1 MRENNTKKYP
11 KKQQKKHVPAPPIA
25 TDGSPAPWSEPA
37 AASGAEKIA
46 GPPAPRSELAAASG
60 AEKTAG
66 PPELLAIE
74 EYLKSESK
82 SKEPAAPKEPP
93 APGNKLP
100 PNGAGKMTGPPDF
113 MDGPAITAGTTGKV
127 GAACTGDP
135 APRNGPI
142 KPGIFL
148 FDGAITAPDAINR
161 KHFL

>member
-11 KKQQKKHVPAPPIA
+11 KNNKQKHVPAPPIA

-37 AASGAEKIA
+37 AASGAEKIT

-100 PNGAGKMTGPPDF
+100 PNGAEKMTGPPDF

>member
-11 KKQQKKHVPAPPIA
+11 KKPPKKHVPAPPIA

-100 PNGAGKMTGPPDF
+100 PNGAEKMTGPPDF